1 MYVSYPAGNCYIDL
15 DITTDTDGDGEPGN
29 DDNASCNA
37 VMTIPFVPTSK
48 QQTARIHYAAD
59 GSRQNKDIT
68 IVFLDY
74 EDILPEEYEW
84 AAEELD
90 TYIAALMTVEP
101 RDPLGYYKDLLINLR
116 ASLGETDEMNSVLL
130 QLRDLISERP
140 ELLTNEERENMLML
154 INALSDETVQQ
165 VS

>member
-1 MYVSYPAGNCYIDL
+1 M
-15 DITTDTDGDGEPGN
+15 DITTDTDVDGDPVN
-29 DDNASCNA
+29 DDDASCNK

-48 QQTARIHYAAD
+48 QQIARIHYAAD

-68 IVFLDY
+68 LVFLDY
-74 EDILPEEYEW
+74 EDVLPEEYEW

-90 TYIAALMTVEP
+90 ASIGELMTVEP

-140 ELLTNEERENMLML
+140 QLLTDEQRENILML